1 VSAEHHWTALHRA
14 FSDVLSKAQVAHAH
28 ERFARRAA
36 ALSDIYLPRIAS
48 MLRHAA
54 GDRSDLTREVLELE
68 GTHRA
73 LTAALAAAGNGEG
86 EGEDVG
92 TAMGVETRYKTAVDV
107 PHAAH
112 RPRRL

>member
-1 VSAEHHWTALHRA
+1 MSAEHHWMALDRA
-14 FSDVLSKAQVAHAH
+14 FSDVLSPAQVAHAH

-36 ALSDIYLPRIAS
+36 ALSDIYVPRIAS
-48 MLRHAA
+48 MLQRAA
-54 GDRSDLTREVLELE
+54 GDRSDLTREALELE

-73 LTAALAAAGNGEG
+73 LTAALAAAREG

-107 PHAAH
+107 PHAEH